1 MNAASPR
8 MVTLVRES
16 HGWTQRE
23 LSDRLDM
30 TQGLV
35 SKVENG
41 LIALTGDKL
50 EKFATV
56 LDCPADLLV
65 DEHPVRG
72 LEVTCLHHRR
82 KGSLMP
88 IGVKK
93 RVEALTHLTRVS
105 VEGFLRGVEITA
117 DEQLER
123 LPIEQFE
130 AGAAEVAQVLRAQWR
145 IPSGPITNMVA
156 LLEAVGIVVVIRPL
170 GTHAQDAVS
179 TWPHEIGRP
188 PIMLVNSGLSSDRQ
202 RFTVAHELGHLVM
215 HVMPGTEQ
223 EKEANAFAAEFLA
236 PAEEIKPQLE
246 GLRPSDFPRLVELKA
261 QWGLSVAAL
270 IQRAKDL
277 DCITDKQFRDFRIKL
292 SKMGWTTREPVQ
304 LPDERPQTLDSVI
317 EVHRRDHHYT
327 VDELAAIAK
336 MTPQALCK
344 YYPAAADGLPAPTK
358 LRLVK

>member
-1 MNAASPR
+1 MRAASPR

-16 HGWTQRE
+16 KGWTQRE
-23 LSDRLDM
+23 LSDRLEM

-50 EKFATV
+50 EKFAAI

-88 IGVKK
+88 VGVKK

-105 VEGFLRGVEITA
+105 VEGFLRGIDIDT

-123 LPIEQFE
+123 LPIDQFE
-130 AGAAEVAQVLRAQWR
+130 DGAEEVAQVLRARWR
-145 IPSGPITNMVA
+145 IPSGPIPNMVA
-156 LLEAVGIVVVIRPL
+156 LLEAVGILVVIRPL

-188 PIMLVNSGLSSDRQ
+188 PIMLINSGLSSDRQ

-215 HVMPGTEQ
+215 HVMPGIDQ
-223 EKEANAFAAEFLA
+223 EKEANVFAAEFLA
-236 PAEEIKPQLE
+236 PAEEIKPQLD

-261 QWGLSVAAL
+261 QWGLSIAAL

-277 DCITDKQFRDFRIKL
+277 GCITDKQFRDFRIKL
-292 SKMGWTTREPVQ
+292 SKMGWTTREPVH
-304 LPDERPQTLDSVI
+304 LPDERPQTLSTVLQ
-317 EVHRRDHHYT
+317 VHRRDHHYT
-327 VDELAAIAK
+327 VDELATIAK

-344 YYPAAADGLPAPTK
+344 YYPAAADELPAPTK

>member
-1 MNAASPR
+1 MKAGAPR

-16 HGWTQRE
+16 KGWTQRD
-23 LSDRLDM
+23 LSDRLEM

-50 EKFATV
+50 EKVAAV
-56 LDCPADLLV
+56 LDCPVDLLI

-88 IGVKK
+88 VGVKK

-105 VEGFLRGVEITA
+105 VEGFLRGIDIAT
-117 DEQLER
+117 DEHLER
-123 LPIEQFE
+123 LPIEEFE
-130 AGAAEVAQVLRAQWR
+130 AGAEEVAQVLRARWR

-156 LLEAVGIVVVIRPL
+156 LLEAVGILVVIRPL

-188 PIMLVNSGLSSDRQ
+188 PIMLVNSGLSADRQ

-223 EKEANAFAAEFLA
+223 EREANVFAAEFLA
-236 PAEEIKPQLE
+236 PAEEIRPQLE

-292 SKMGWTTREPVQ
+292 SRMGWTTREPLN
-304 LPDERPQTLDSVI
+304 LPEERPQTLDSVL
-317 EVHRRDHHYT
+317 EVHRRDHHYS

-344 YYPAAADGLPAPTK
+344 YYPAASEQPKSTT